1 MKKSRFIILS
11 VLSAMALASCSLF
24 NDDDIVVENH
34 FKTKEEASQVVESDV
49 KAGGVAATTTADVP
63 GAMVFKNVEYYNS
76 TEGKKI
82 KNSYTTGTKYAEYN
96 INKGEDYDA
105 DPNNNNFDLYIPEGV
120 NKEADQNIVLFIHGG
135 AWISGLKSHVNPYV
149 KMFANKGYISATI
162 EYTLLDA
169 DLLDDTKADKTLKN
183 SSLSIFRDLDEIDA
197 CIYTMK
203 KCLVELGFTGNLN
216 LVIGGASSGAHLAML
231 YSYSRGASSPM
242 PIKFIVDAVGP
253 TDIKEDV
260 WKTFKA
266 ANQEEYDTMLAD
278 GIEYS
283 SINAKKS
290 ADKLR
295 ALPVS
300 GQGYAWNEYQTMRI
314 ANGMCGL
321 PFSLSEVEAAA
332 ADENKET
339 VNHSNPVYESIVS
352 DTLSGQDL
360 LSVTHY
366 LKTSAKIP
374 MLCAYAGKDNVVG
387 IGQFANL
394 QKAMEDTS
402 YVKGTDYDYFFFK
415 ECGHV
420 DLDKDAAQYEAFT
433 NKIVNWLET
442 K

>member
-1 MKKSRFIILS
+1 
-11 VLSAMALASCSLF
+11 MALTSCSLF
-24 NDDDIVVENH
+24 KDDDIVVENH
-34 FKTKEEASQVVESDV
+34 FKSKEEASTVVESDV
-49 KAGGVAATTTADVP
+49 KAGGVAATTSSDVP

-82 KNSYTTGTKYAEYN
+82 KNSYKTGAKFAEYN

-105 DPNNNNFDLYIPEGV
+105 DPNNNNFDMYIPEGID
-120 NKEADQNIVLFIHGG
+120 KTKDQNVVLFIHGG

-149 KMFANKGYISATI
+149 KMFANKGYVSATI

-169 DLLDDTKADKTLKN
+169 DLLDEAKADKELKN
-183 SSLSIFRDLDEIDA
+183 SELSVFRDLDEIDA
-197 CIYTMK
+197 CIFTMK
-203 KCLVELGFTGNLN
+203 KCLKELGFDEDKLH

-231 YSYSRGASSPM
+231 YSYSRAATCPM

-260 WKTFKA
+260 WKTFNA
-266 ANQEEYDTMLAD
+266 ASQEEYNTMLAD
-278 GIEYS
+278 GIEH
-283 SINAKKS
+283 S
-290 ADKLR
+290 AIESKRTSGDLK

-300 GQGYAWNEYQTMRI
+300 GQDYAWNEYQTMRI

-332 ADENKET
+332 ADEKKET
-339 VNHSNPVYESIVS
+339 VNHSKPVYESIVS
-352 DTLSGQDL
+352 DTESGQDL

-374 MLCAYAGKDNVVG
+374 MLCAYSGKDNIVG

-394 QKAMEDTS
+394 QYAMEHDAG
-402 YVKGTDYDYFFFK
+402 YVKGTDYEYFFFK

-420 DLDKDAAQYEAFT
+420 NLDSDKTQYEAFT